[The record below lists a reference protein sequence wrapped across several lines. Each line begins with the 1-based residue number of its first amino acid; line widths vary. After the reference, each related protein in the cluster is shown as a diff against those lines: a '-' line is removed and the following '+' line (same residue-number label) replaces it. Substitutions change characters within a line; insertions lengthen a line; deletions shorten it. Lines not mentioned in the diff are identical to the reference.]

1 MPRIVS
7 VVFGDGGRVYHFDP
21 GALEFAA
28 GDRVV
33 VETSR
38 GTDIGRAVEA
48 PRELAEGEAAGVL
61 KRVVRTATA
70 ADRERLCANCER
82 ERSAVLLA
90 RELAAAA
97 GLEMKICSAE
107 STFDGSRLTVSF
119 VAEERVDF
127 RELVGRLSERLG
139 RRVELHQVS
148 ARDGARLIGGYGPCG
163 RSLCCSSFSGDQE
176 PVSIR
181 MAKDQN
187 LPLNPSKI
195 SGCCGRLMCCL
206 KYEHGVYTSF
216 KKRAPRRGAIV
227 TTPAGRG
234 KVTELL
240 ASADSVAVDVG
251 EGRVVT
257 CRLADLTADKSEN
270 AEKEDA

>member
-7 VVFGDGGRVYHFDP
+7 VVFGDGGKVYHFDP
-21 GALEFAA
+21 GSLELGV
-28 GDRVV
+28 GDQVV

-38 GTDIGRAVEA
+38 GTDFGRVVEGV
-48 PRELAEGEAAGVL
+48 RELSEGETRQGLRRVTRVAGPADCEQVAAN
-61 KRVVRTATA
+61 
-70 ADRERLCANCER
+70 RERECE
-82 ERSAVLLA
+82 AMLLA
-90 RELAAAA
+90 RELAAKA
-97 GLEMKICSAE
+97 GLAMKVVSAE
-107 STFDGSRLTVSF
+107 STFDGRRITLSF
-119 VAEERVDF
+119 FSEDRVDF
-127 RELVGRLSERLG
+127 RELVGTLSERLG
-139 RRVELHQVS
+139 RRVEMHQVS
-148 ARDGARLIGGYGPCG
+148 ARDEARLVGGYGPCG
-163 RSLCCSSFSGDQE
+163 RHLCCASFCGDQE

-206 KYEHGVYTSF
+206 KYEHGVYVSF
-216 KKRAPRRGAIV
+216 KQRAPRRGAIV

-240 ASADSVAVDVG
+240 APADSVSVDLG

-257 CRLADLTADKSEN
+257 CRLAELSADTPP
-270 AEKEDA
+270 KEGE

>member
-21 GALEFAA
+21 GALELAA
-28 GDRVV
+28 GDQVV

-48 PRELAEGEAAGVL
+48 PRELAEGDTTGSL
-61 KRVVRTATA
+61 RRVVRAATV
-70 ADRERLCANCER
+70 ADRERLIANCER

-90 RELAAAA
+90 RELAAEA

-107 STFDGSRLTVSF
+107 STFDGNRLTVSF
-119 VAEERVDF
+119 CAEERVDF

-148 ARDGARLIGGYGPCG
+148 ARDGARLVGGYGPCG
-163 RSLCCSSFSGDQE
+163 RSLCCASFSGDQE

-227 TTPAGRG
+227 TTPVGRG

-240 ASADSVAVDVG
+240 APADSVAVDVG

-257 CRLADLTADKSEN
+257 CRLADLTAEN
-270 AEKEDA
+270 AEREDA